1 MQTLIKI
8 MQEPQDLL
16 TNELEITN
24 TLKNYLSDVAK
35 WAKFLSVIGLISCLV
50 MVAGAFYAGYYVS
63 HLPSYSF
70 GSSMGQAITALYIFF
85 AVIWFYPCLFL
96 YKFSLKLMQALKSN
110 SQEYIESAFINLRSA
125 FKFLG
130 IVTIVILSLWLL
142 SFLFL
147 VAKNLTG

>member
-1 MQTLIKI
+1 
-8 MQEPQDLL
+8 MQEPHDLL
-16 TNELEITN
+16 TNELEITD
-24 TLKNYLSDVAK
+24 TLKSYLLDAAK
-35 WAKFLSVIGLISCLV
+35 WGRFLAVIGIISCLL

-70 GSSMGQAITALYIFF
+70 GSSMGQAVTAFYIFF

-96 YKFSLKLMQALKSN
+96 YKFSVKLLLALKSS

-142 SFLFL
+142 SFLL
-147 VAKNLTG
+147 LIAKNLTG

>member
-1 MQTLIKI
+1 
-8 MQEPQDLL
+8 MQEPHDLL
-16 TNELEITN
+16 TNELEITD
-24 TLKNYLSDVAK
+24 TLKSYLLDAAK
-35 WAKFLSVIGLISCLV
+35 WGRFLAVIGIISCLL

-70 GSSMGQAITALYIFF
+70 GSSMGQAVTAFYIFF

-96 YKFSLKLMQALKSN
+96 YKFSVKLLLALKSS

-130 IVTIVILSLWLL
+130 IVTIVILCLWLL
-142 SFLFL
+142 SFLL
-147 VAKNLTG
+147 LIAKNLTG

>member
-1 MQTLIKI
+1 
-8 MQEPQDLL
+8 MQEPHDLL
-16 TNELEITN
+16 TNELEITD
-24 TLKNYLSDVAK
+24 TLKSYLLDAAK
-35 WAKFLSVIGLISCLV
+35 WGRFLAVIGIISCLL

-70 GSSMGQAITALYIFF
+70 GSSMGQVVTAFYIFF

-96 YKFSLKLMQALKSN
+96 YKFSVKLLLALKSS

-142 SFLFL
+142 SFLL
-147 VAKNLTG
+147 LIAKNLTG

>member
-1 MQTLIKI
+1 
-8 MQEPQDLL
+8 MQEPYDLL
-16 TNELEITN
+16 TNELEITD
-24 TLKNYLSDVAK
+24 TLKSYLLDAAK
-35 WAKFLSVIGLISCLV
+35 WGRFLAVIGIISCLL

-70 GSSMGQAITALYIFF
+70 GSSMGQAVTAFYIFF

-96 YKFSLKLMQALKSN
+96 YKFSVKLLLALKSS

-130 IVTIVILSLWLL
+130 VVAIVILSLWLL
-142 SFLFL
+142 SFLL
-147 VAKNLTG
+147 LIAKTLTG